1 MRALST
7 FLLGLTS
14 VSLCGASSGSTD
26 DDRLMP
32 LLLLQMVTQRNDP
45 YAMQS
50 MYPILLSS
58 LMGGSSSSNDKTLY
72 YLLLGAG
79 NDQNM
84 QQWLPLILNNAK
96 SDTDDKLLMMLF
108 MQQQQVT
115 GATDMNNMFPLL
127 LMNSGDDKSCA
138 HSGYTCKC
146 KKSTSDMLLYIMLL
160 NGNNFGPGQQYNNF
174 MFLMFDDKTC
184 DGTKSTDSTAC
195 TCSKT
200 DTIKGGIDPITYI
213 MMMQMNPTVKQQ
225 LPMAPPQRA
234 IDVGDLLKKQL
245 FANLGPEY
253 AWMANVASDNS
264 ASDLMKFQLYQ
275 QIGIPPNVMS
285 VLSSGGAKTNDEKFA
300 LIQWMAKGSQLSIET
315 MSLMLGIEDSKQFY
329 IHSMIEQGQ
338 VDPMTA
344 SLLLASQGGVDQAKI
359 KELLI
364 QAATGQI
371 DPNTFATLGK
381 PFVPQL
387 PQGIFPGQ
395 DLFFIHLELLDINT
409 CSLIDTSMR
418 KPCGSN
424 YGQYITADQ
433 CEVHPYCCY
442 NPYFGSVADIPWCY
456 YNIFFVF
463 HDQYRVQVKEA
474 DQFKGPQDC
483 PGLFRYGLN
492 LDPLLYW
499 QASQT
504 VDKTTFTA
512 SATANTK
519 LTKLIHYREDKGFP
533 GITEFHCR
541 AILGH
546 CWDQNAGQ
554 YPAQYTIPQCYEE
567 RAITLNGAASAL
579 QAYKPELF
587 KPVVPKEFRA
597 MAGEC
602 DTNYF
607 HISTLYYERR
617 ACTYSIDMIKYGS
630 EFSPLEEPSRADC
643 LFRLGCCYEDND
655 QVMQKYSFLPR
666 CYHRVKQETARLVL
680 DGTTSYCGAG
690 IRNLFNTL
698 STATACTGTCTA
710 LTDTELNGYIKA
722 QTLFSDKTFA
732 TTFVATNLAN
742 TNYCLYSLSSSN
754 TKAQLATALNFQTA
768 DTPVAR
774 KAKVAALFAKN
785 YRVLDKNTIAKFD
798 ESRVPSQLWDLA
810 SKLDLQTNI

>member
-1 MRALST
+1 
-7 FLLGLTS
+7 
-14 VSLCGASSGSTD
+14 
-26 DDRLMP
+26 
-32 LLLLQMVTQRNDP
+32 
-45 YAMQS
+45 
-50 MYPILLSS
+50 
-58 LMGGSSSSNDKTLY
+58 
-72 YLLLGAG
+72 
-79 NDQNM
+79 
-84 QQWLPLILNNAK
+84 
-96 SDTDDKLLMMLF
+96 
-108 MQQQQVT
+108 
-115 GATDMNNMFPLL
+115 
-127 LMNSGDDKSCA
+127 
-138 HSGYTCKC
+138 
-146 KKSTSDMLLYIMLL
+146 MLL
-160 NGNNFGPGQQYNNF
+160 NGSNFGPGQQYSNF

-184 DGTKSTDSTAC
+184 DGKKSTDSTAC
-195 TCSKT
+195 TCGKS
-200 DTIKGGIDPITYI
+200 DTITGGIDPITYI

-225 LPMAPPQRA
+225 LPVAPPQRA

-285 VLSSGGAKTNDEKFA
+285 VLSSGGAKSNDEKFA

-344 SLLLASQGGVDQAKI
+344 SLLLASQGGVKQSKI

-381 PFVPQL
+381 PYVPEL

-395 DLFFIHLELLDINT
+395 DLYFIHLELLDINT
-409 CSLIDTSMR
+409 CSLIEPHMR

-442 NPYFGSVADIPWCY
+442 NPYFGKEATKGTVPWCY

-463 HDQYRVQVKEA
+463 HDQYRVSVMEA
-474 DQFKGPQDC
+474 DKFKGPQDC

-499 QASQT
+499 QAANT
-504 VDKTTFTA
+504 IDTTTFKA
-512 SATANTK
+512 LATANTK
-519 LTKLIHYREDKGFP
+519 LTKLIHYRSDKGFP

-541 AILGH
+541 AVLGF
-546 CWDQNAGQ
+546 CWDANAGQ

-567 RAITLNGAASAL
+567 KAVTIGTKTLE
-579 QAYKPELF
+579 AYKPELF

-666 CYHRVKQETARLVL
+666 CYHRVKQETARTVL
-680 DGTTSYCGAG
+680 DDATSASFCGAG
-690 IRNLFNTL
+690 IRNLFNGL
-698 STATACTGTCTA
+698 ISATACTGVCSA
-710 LTDTELNGYIKA
+710 VTDADINGYIVA
-722 QTLFSDKTFA
+722 QTLFSDKTFGQ
-732 TTFVATNLAN
+732 TFAVGNLAK
-742 TNYCLYSLSSSN
+742 TNYCLYVLNDQKKKSELV
-754 TKAQLATALNFQTA
+754 TALNFQTGDN
-768 DTPVAR
+768 DTDR
-774 KAKVAALFAKN
+774 KKKIAAVFATKG

-810 SKLDLQTNI
+810 SSLDLQTNI